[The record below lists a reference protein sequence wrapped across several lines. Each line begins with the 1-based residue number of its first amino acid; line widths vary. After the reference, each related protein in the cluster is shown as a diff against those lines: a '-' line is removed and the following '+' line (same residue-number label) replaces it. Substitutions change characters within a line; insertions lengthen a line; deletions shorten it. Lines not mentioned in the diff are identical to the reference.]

1 MMCRSVLSVRS
12 WILASQAGG
21 RWRALDGG
29 KEARTAVAEFD
40 PLTTQPDPMVRI
52 PEELHAAGFEQ
63 AVEIGRG
70 GFGVVYRCLQPALDR
85 TVAVKV
91 LLADPGTENV
101 ERFLREQ
108 RAMGRLSGHPHIANV
123 LHVGTT
129 ASGRP
134 FIVMQYHPRG
144 SLDTRIREHGPLGW
158 PEALSLGVK
167 LAGALE
173 TAHRAGILH
182 RDVKPANILLTDY
195 GQPQLTDFGIA
206 RMAGGYETGTG
217 VVTGSPAFTA
227 PEVLEGRAPSVA
239 SDVYS
244 LGATLFCAITGHAAF
259 ERRDG
264 EQVIAQFLRI
274 TSEPTPLLRGEDIPA
289 EVSAAIAS
297 AMAVDPPDR
306 PDTAA
311 AFGEQLRHAQ
321 RLGGLIVDELALPT
335 VPDAQRSGPRAAP
348 ASTAR
353 HSLSISFTPPVPVTR
368 FHPPSPSRP
377 LIDRD
382 RLIEILRGGA
392 GRRLTLIHGP
402 AGYGKTT
409 LAGQWSAL
417 LAEQGAAVAWLS
429 VDTDDNNVVWFLT
442 HLIEAIRQVKPT
454 LAGELGRVL
463 EEHGEQAQRYVLTS
477 LINEIHQS
485 GESVAVVV
493 DDWHLVSDP
502 AAVAAME
509 FMLDSGCHHLQ
520 VIVTSR
526 TKAGLPLGRLRV
538 RDELIEIDAAA
549 LRFDIDET
557 REFLVE
563 RGGLSLADSAVA
575 GLADATEGWV
585 AGLQLAS
592 LSLRGSSDPDTL
604 IGQMSGRHRAVGEFL
619 AENVLDGLDPEM
631 LDFLLATSVSER
643 ICGSL
648 ASALMGAPGGQAM
661 LEQVEQRDLFLRRLD
676 EEGLWFQYHHL
687 FAEYLRQRLDRDQ
700 PGRIDQLHRT
710 ASTWSAEH
718 GMLSEAVDHALA
730 AGDPARAVE
739 LVERD
744 GMELLEQG
752 RMFTLLGLLAKLPP
766 RQVSQSP
773 RLQLTIAWANNA
785 AVRPVPAQAAVNLAR
800 ALLTAQLDD
809 DSALADLRAE
819 ADVVQADIHVI
830 SDRIAG
836 VEELVAEC
844 LSRPDT
850 LPPWVVS
857 CAADDAV
864 FASLFRFDFDGA
876 RRRHQWALPYHAR
889 TRGPLSVVYGY
900 RFAGLAASEQL
911 DMAAAED
918 LFREGLRLAATAGGQ
933 HSYSTR
939 IASALLGDLLYE
951 RGEIAE
957 AERLLDVTQELG
969 AENGTVDFMIARYTT
984 GAKIKAL
991 HGDLAAAAQ
1000 YLNEGAQVAESLA
1013 LRRLRAAI
1021 DHERVRLHLPIAAG
1035 LAASPRIDH
1044 AARRQPADGIDEVTL
1059 QLEEATA
1066 IRTLLTE
1073 AQPEGL
1079 DLAITWAREWMD
1091 KLQGRGRDRAL
1102 LQAKRLLVTCLAVAG
1117 HDTDAL
1123 QLLSQTA
1130 AVCAEHRMARF
1141 LLDEGPPVGALLA
1154 TLRRES
1160 QANRWQPHW
1169 ASVPP
1174 SFLDDSLSPDL

>member
-1 MMCRSVLSVRS
+1 M
-12 WILASQAGG
+12 
-21 RWRALDGG
+21 
-29 KEARTAVAEFD
+29 AEVD

-52 PEELHAAGFEQ
+52 PEELQAAGFEQ
-63 AVEIGRG
+63 VVEIGRG

-91 LLADPGTENV
+91 LLADLGTENV

-108 RAMGRLSGHPHIANV
+108 RAMGRLSGHPHITNV

-129 ASGRP
+129 TSGRP
-134 FIVMQYHPRG
+134 FIVMQYHSRG

-173 TAHRAGILH
+173 TAHQAGILH

-217 VVTGSPAFTA
+217 VITGSPAFTA
-227 PEVLEGRAPSVA
+227 PEVLGGRSPSAA
-239 SDVYS
+239 SDIYG

-259 ERRDG
+259 ERRHG

-274 TSEPTPLLRGEDIPA
+274 TSEPTPILRGGDIPA

-306 PDTAA
+306 PSTAA
-311 AFGEQLRHAQ
+311 AFGEQLRYAQ

-335 VPDAQRSGPRAAP
+335 VSDTQRSEATQRSDTRAAP
-348 ASTAR
+348 VLTAPR
-353 HSLSISFTPPVPVTR
+353 SISITPPVPLTR

-382 RLIEILRGGA
+382 RLIETLRSGA
-392 GRRLTLIHGP
+392 GRQLTLIHGP

-429 VDTDDNNVVWFLT
+429 IDTDDNNVVWFLT
-442 HLIEAIRQVKPT
+442 HLIEAIRQVRPT

-463 EEHGEQAQRYVLTS
+463 EEHGDQAERYVLTS

-485 GESVAVVV
+485 GETVAVVV

-502 AAVAAME
+502 AAIAAME

-549 LRFDIDET
+549 LRFDVDEA
-557 REFLVE
+557 RAFLVE

-575 GLADATEGWV
+575 GLAEATEGWV

-592 LSLRGSSDPDTL
+592 LSLRESSDPDTL

-619 AENVLDGLDPEM
+619 AENVLNGLDPKI
-631 LDFLLATSVSER
+631 LDFLLATSVAER

-648 ASALMGAPGGQAM
+648 ASALIGARGGQAM

-676 EEGLWFQYHHL
+676 EEGQWFQYHHL
-687 FAEYLRQRLDRDQ
+687 FAQYLRQRLDRDQ
-700 PGRIDQLHRT
+700 PGRIDDLHDT
-710 ASTWSAEH
+710 ASAWFAEH

-730 AGDPARAVE
+730 ADDPGRAVE

-752 RMFTLLGLLAKLPP
+752 RMFTLLGLVAKLPP
-766 RQVSQSP
+766 RRVSQSP
-773 RLQLTIAWANNA
+773 RLQLTLAWANNA
-785 AVRPVPAQAAVNLAR
+785 AVSPVPAQAAVTGAR
-800 ALLTAQLDD
+800 ALLTAQPGDD
-809 DSALADLRAE
+809 AGLADLRVE
-819 ADVVQADIHVI
+819 ADIIQADIHVI
-830 SDRIAG
+830 SDRIDG
-836 VEELVAEC
+836 VEQLVAEC

-850 LPPWVVS
+850 LPAWVVS

-864 FASLFRFDFDGA
+864 FASLFRFDFDAA

-911 DMAAAED
+911 DMTAAED
-918 LFREGLRLAATAGGQ
+918 LFREGLRLAITAGDQ
-933 HSYSTR
+933 HSYTAR

-957 AERLLDVTQELG
+957 AERLLDLSQELG

-984 GAKIKAL
+984 GARIKAL
-991 HGDLAAAAQ
+991 RGDLVAAAQ
-1000 YLNEGAQVAESLA
+1000 YLNEGAQVAESLSV
-1013 LRRLRAAI
+1013 RRLRAAVE
-1021 DHERVRLHLPIAAG
+1021 HERVRLHLPAAAG

-1044 AARRQPADGIDEVTL
+1044 AARRDPVDGIDEVTL

-1066 IRTLLTE
+1066 IRLLLNET
-1073 AQPEGL
+1073 QPERL
-1079 DLAITWAREWMD
+1079 DLAITWAREWVD
-1091 KLQGRGRDRAL
+1091 KLEGRGRDRAL

-1117 HDTDAL
+1117 QDTEAL
-1123 QLLSQTA
+1123 QLLSATA
-1130 AVCAEHRMARF
+1130 AVCAEHRMVRF
-1141 LLDEGPPVGALLA
+1141 LLDEGPPVRALLA
-1154 TLRRES
+1154 TLRREL
-1160 QANRWQPHW
+1160 QANRWKPDW
-1169 ASVPP
+1169 APVPS
-1174 SFLDDSLSPDL
+1174 SFLDDSLGSDL

>member
-1 MMCRSVLSVRS
+1 
-12 WILASQAGG
+12 
-21 RWRALDGG
+21 
-29 KEARTAVAEFD
+29 VAEFD
-40 PLTTQPDPMVRI
+40 PLTTQSDPMVRI

-91 LLADPGTENV
+91 LTADLDAENV

-123 LHVGTT
+123 LQVGTT
-129 ASGRP
+129 VSGRP
-134 FIVMQYHPRG
+134 FIVMQYHSRG
-144 SLDTRIREHGPLGW
+144 SLDARIREHGPLGW

-173 TAHRAGILH
+173 TAHQAGILH

-227 PEVLEGRAPSVA
+227 PEVLAGKAPSVA

-259 ERRDG
+259 ERRRG

-274 TSEPTPLLRGEDIPA
+274 TSEPTPMLRGEDIPA

-306 PDTAA
+306 PATAA

-321 RLGGLIVDELALPT
+321 RLGGLVADELALPT
-335 VPDAQRSGPRAAP
+335 TAGAQRHDTLAAPVSPAPRAM
-348 ASTAR
+348 
-353 HSLSISFTPPVPVTR
+353 SITPPVPLTR

-382 RLIEILRGGA
+382 RLIETLRGGA
-392 GRRLTLIHGP
+392 SRRLTLIHGP

-442 HLIEAIRQVKPT
+442 HLIEAIRQVRPT

-463 EEHGEQAQRYVLTS
+463 EEHGDQAERYVLTS

-485 GESVAVVV
+485 GEPVAVVV

-509 FMLDSGCHHLQ
+509 YLLDSGCHHLH

-549 LRFDIDET
+549 LRFDIDEA
-557 REFLVE
+557 RAFLVE
-563 RGGLSLADSAVA
+563 RGLSLADSAVA
-575 GLADATEGWV
+575 GLAEATEGWV

-592 LSLRGSSDPDTL
+592 LSLRGSSDPDAL

-619 AENVLDGLDPEM
+619 AENVLNGLDPEI
-631 LDFLLATSVSER
+631 LDFLLATSVAER

-648 ASALMGAPGGQAM
+648 ASALIGARGGQAR
-661 LEQVEQRDLFLRRLD
+661 LEQVEQHDLFLRRLD
-676 EEGLWFQYHHL
+676 EEGQWFQYHHL
-687 FAEYLRQRLDRDQ
+687 FAQYLRQRLDRDQ

-710 ASTWSAEH
+710 ASAWAAEH

-730 AGDPARAVE
+730 ADDPERAVE

-744 GMELLEQG
+744 GLELLEHG
-752 RMFTLLGLLAKLPP
+752 RMFTLLGLVAKLPT

-773 RLQLTIAWANNA
+773 RLQLTLAWANSG
-785 AVRPVPAQAAVNLAR
+785 AVRPVPAQAAVTGAR
-800 ALLTAQLDD
+800 ALLAAQQGDD
-809 DSALADLRAE
+809 AALADLRAE

-830 SDRIAG
+830 SDRIDG
-836 VEELVAEC
+836 VEQLVAEC

-850 LPPWVVS
+850 LPAWVVS

-864 FASLFRFDFDGA
+864 FASLFRFDFDAA

-889 TRGPLSVVYGY
+889 TGGPLLVVYGY

-911 DMAAAED
+911 DMVGAED
-918 LFREGLRLAATAGGQ
+918 LFREGLRLATTAGGQ
-933 HSYSTR
+933 HSYPAR
-939 IASALLGDLLYE
+939 LASALLGDLLYE

-957 AERLLDVTQELG
+957 AERLLDVSQELG

-984 GAKIKAL
+984 GARIKAL
-991 HGDLAAAAQ
+991 HGDLTAAAH

-1013 LRRLRAAI
+1013 LRRLRAAVE
-1021 DHERVRLHLPIAAG
+1021 HERVRLHLRP
-1035 LAASPRIDH
+1035 AASPRIDH
-1044 AARRQPADGIDEVTL
+1044 AARRDPADGIDEVTL
-1059 QLEEATA
+1059 QLQEATT
-1066 IRTLLTE
+1066 IRLLLNET
-1073 AQPEGL
+1073 QPESL
-1079 DLAITWAREWMD
+1079 DLAVTWAREWVD
-1091 KLQGRGRDRAL
+1091 TLEGRGRHRAL

-1117 HDTDAL
+1117 HDAEAL

-1130 AVCAEHRMARF
+1130 AVCAEHRMVRF
-1141 LLDEGPPVGALLA
+1141 LLDEGAPVRALLA
-1154 TLRRES
+1154 TLRREA
-1160 QANRWQPHW
+1160 QANRWQPDW
-1169 ASVPP
+1169 APVPP
-1174 SFLDDSLSPDL
+1174 SFLDDISPDL